1 MDYSYILSH
10 LDINNTNTYIFLL
23 LHLLI
28 YTNCLNLLPSST
40 SLLHDYWWDSK
51 QILLFFAT
59 PLVFATYSK
68 QILWSQVSYTK
79 PNVYCFCVI
88 IHSHHEL
95 LILVGSVTPPIL
107 VKSQSLL
114 SWNFPSDIS
123 PSFRKHVYQLW
134 SLTSMVVQ
142 VEPIA
147 ETCGHVAHIL
157 LYLTIFSITSSLPY
171 MQPKKKNI
179 YGCPSNTLL

>member
-1 MDYSYILSH
+1 MDYSYILSQ

-28 YTNCLNLLPSST
+28 YTNCLNLLLSST
-40 SLLHDYWWDSK
+40 SLLHDYWRDSK

-59 PLVFATYSK
+59 PLFLQRIPSK
-68 QILWSQVSYTK
+68 SYEAKVSYTK

-95 LILVGSVTPPIL
+95 LILVGFVTPPIL

-123 PSFRKHVYQLW
+123 PSFRKHVYPWHLW
-134 SLTSMVVQ
+134 SSRWSPSQRHVVMW
-142 VEPIA
+142 P
-147 ETCGHVAHIL
+147 
-157 LYLTIFSITSSLPY
+157 TSSY
-171 MQPKKKNI
+171 I
-179 YGCPSNTLL
+179 